1 MIERRQ
7 VTFEE
12 GEEFAKENGLMF
24 LETSA
29 KSAYNVDDVKFYS
42 LPYVQAFIIS
52 AKRILEDMDQN
63 KIQIEEKVYINV

>member
-1 MIERRQ
+1 
-7 VTFEE
+7 
-12 GEEFAKENGLMF
+12 MF